1 MRGLRSQRG
10 QATVE
15 WVGLLLAVAL
25 MFGALVAGGR
35 EAARG
40 ESADRLGE
48 AVAQRI
54 TCAARGTCGVGE
66 LGPDAPSGR
75 RPGGRSLAPTIP
87 RSPARGV
94 PPLRRLDRQGSLP
107 LRAGVGVLEHAWVAC
122 FGYRRWRYELEHPST
137 PREAVPLHETL
148 DTVNQCLNP
157 LSFLFG

>member
-1 MRGLRSQRG
+1 MCGIRSQRG

-15 WVGLLLAVAL
+15 WVGLLLGVAL
-25 MFGALVAGGR
+25 LFGALVAGGR
-35 EAARG
+35 EAAQG
-40 ESADRLGE
+40 ESAEGLGE

-54 TCAARGTCGVGE
+54 TCAARGACGVGE
-66 LGPDAPSGR
+66 RRLEAPSDR
-75 RPGGRSLAPTIP
+75 RPGARSLAPTIP

-94 PPLRRLDRQGSLP
+94 PPLRRLDGQGSLP

-137 PREAVPLHETL
+137 PREAVPLHETV